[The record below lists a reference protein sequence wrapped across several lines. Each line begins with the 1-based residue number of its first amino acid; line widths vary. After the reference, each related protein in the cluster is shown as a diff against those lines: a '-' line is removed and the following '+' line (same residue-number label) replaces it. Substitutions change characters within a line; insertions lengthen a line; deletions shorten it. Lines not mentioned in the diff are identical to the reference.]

1 MKAQR
6 TVRHTCAPCFP
17 VACSTS
23 MQAPDKANQGEP
35 NLVAEHAQA
44 NLSALGHHDSFALH
58 RQRLTARAVAVAP
71 PERQGRL
78 CILGAGNAFDVALD
92 VLAEHYSE
100 IHLVDV
106 DEGALSRACD
116 RQTPEVQ
123 RQLTLHAPVDLSG
136 LFDRIGRWARF
147 ELESEE
153 LMNHATSTAAAVS
166 QRIGGTFDVVL
177 SACMLSQMQL
187 DVVRVLGEQHRLFQA
202 VRWTLNLTHFRVLA
216 ALTRSGGTAVFTTD
230 ATGNHLWPALD
241 TDDSTRTLATL
252 EAATRAGRIFDF
264 AALDQIGALLLDD
277 PVVRRAFGGWTLT
290 DAWVWS
296 NGPTARLLVYAC
308 DLRRA

>member
-1 MKAQR
+1 METSGESSR
-6 TVRHTCAPCFP
+6 SESNF
-17 VACSTS
+17 VA
-23 MQAPDKANQGEP
+23 G
-35 NLVAEHAQA
+35 HAQA
-44 NLSALGHHDSFALH
+44 NLSALDHCDSFALH
-58 RQRLTARAVAVAP
+58 RQRLTAHTVAVAP
-71 PERQGRL
+71 PEQRGRL
-78 CILGAGNAFDVALD
+78 CILGAGNAFDVELD
-92 VLAEHYSE
+92 VLAERYAE

-106 DEGALSRACD
+106 DESALSRALE

-123 RQLTLHAPVDLSG
+123 RKLRLHAPVDLSG

-147 ELESEE
+147 DVKPEE
-153 LMNHATSTAAAVS
+153 LMNHATSTSTAV
-166 QRIGGTFDVVL
+166 RECIGGTFDVVL

-187 DVVRVLGEQHRLFQA
+187 DVVSALGEQHPLFRA

-216 ALTRSGGTAVFTTD
+216 ALTRPGGTAVFASD

-241 TDDSTRTLATL
+241 TDDSTDTLVTL

-264 AALDQIGALLLDD
+264 AAIDQIGALLLDD
-277 PVVRRAFGGWTLT
+277 PVLRQDFGEWSLA

-296 NGPTARLLVYAC
+296 NGPTTRLLVYAC